1 MQTKSRLEELLLELD
16 DSSVTTDFWC
26 AHCHDEPQLEI
37 EELHAL
43 AYKLR
48 CGRCGGS
55 VWGGARA
62 SLWWNVTGFEGV
74 DEIYHEDIELDPDT
88 LKSHLQ
94 DLAKQHLVR
103 GDRNKPALWEV
114 SLNRGAPRLSYV
126 CGVDP
131 HYVAIAIEPEE

>member
-1 MQTKSRLEELLLELD
+1 MQVKTRWKNCCSSSRIRV
-16 DSSVTTDFWC
+16 SRRIS
-26 AHCHDEPQLEI
+26 
-37 EELHAL
+37 
-43 AYKLR
+43 
-48 CGRCGGS
+48 
-55 VWGGARA
+55 GARTA
-62 SLWWNVTGFEGV
+62 MPSLSLRSRNFTRSRTSCDAGAAEVPCGEVRGFSLWWNVTGFEGA

-88 LKSHLQ
+88 FKSYLQ

>member
-1 MQTKSRLEELLLELD
+1 MQTKGRLEELLLELD
-16 DSSVTTDFWC
+16 DSGVTTDFWC
-26 AHCHDEPQLEI
+26 AHCHAQAQLEI

-62 SLWWNVTGFEGV
+62 SLWWNVTGFEGA

-103 GDRNKPALWEV
+103 GDRNTPALWKV
-114 SLNRGAPRLSYV
+114 SLNRVAPRLSYV

-131 HYVAIAIEPEE
+131 HYVAVTIEPEE